1 MLSRMG
7 PWPFG
12 LRSARPRLDQSEKG
26 VQAVTAPQGSAVRL
40 SRALPNTPRAAPV
53 RMIHL
58 GVGNF
63 HRAHQA
69 WYTTHAPDADQ
80 WGIAGFT
87 GRARDTADVLAPQDG
102 LYTLITREAEGDTF
116 ELIGA

>member
-7 PWPFG
+7 PCPSV
-12 LRSARPRLDQSEKG
+12 LRSARPRPDKSEKG
-26 VQAVTAPQGSAVRL
+26 LQAMTAPQGSAVRL
-40 SRALPNTPRAAPV
+40 SRALPNTPPAAPV
-53 RMIHL
+53 RIVHL

-69 WYTTHAPDADQ
+69 WYTAHTSDADQ

-87 GRARDTADVLAPQDG
+87 GRAPDMADALAPQDG
-102 LYTLITREAEGDTF
+102 L
-116 ELIGA
+116 